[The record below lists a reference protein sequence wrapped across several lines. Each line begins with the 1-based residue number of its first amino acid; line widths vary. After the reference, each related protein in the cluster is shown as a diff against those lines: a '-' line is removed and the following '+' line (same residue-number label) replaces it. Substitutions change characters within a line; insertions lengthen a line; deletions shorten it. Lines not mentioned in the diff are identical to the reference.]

1 MLHLRGEADYARV
14 RRQPKSQNQ
23 RGIYSNPKEFYMTR
37 LTKRIIDS
45 ARTGS
50 RESFLWDSE
59 LKGFG
64 VRIKPSGTRSFIIQY
79 RNLERRTRRCVIGQH
94 GVLTVEQARGH
105 AKKKLASV
113 IDGADPSAE
122 RHAIRQGWTIS
133 AICDWYLTEA
143 EAGRLIGRNRRPIKP
158 STISGDRSRIDLH
171 IKPLIGHRVVSQLKL
186 ADIERLQGDIA
197 AGRTAKARK
206 VGRGGRTAGGIGVA
220 SRSISTLRSLLN
232 HARRLGLIEV
242 SPAAGVRIMASQ
254 KLKRH
259 LNAGE
264 IRHLGKVMTQM
275 ESEGE
280 HPTALA
286 AIRVMLLTGF
296 RRMEVL
302 AMRKEWV
309 QPDDNLVRFPD
320 TKSGPQMRVA
330 GDDAMTVLEKQALRS
345 HSPFVFPADWGDGH
359 FIGVVRVLD
368 RVCARAGLE
377 EITPHTLRHSFAS
390 FAASLGF
397 SELTISGLLGHAPR
411 GITQRYVHLDTALVI
426 AADQVAAEIARLL
439 AGGELQSK
447 REVKQ
452 ARTLASLRAV
462 A

>member
-1 MLHLRGEADYARV
+1 
-14 RRQPKSQNQ
+14 
-23 RGIYSNPKEFYMTR
+23 MTR
-37 LTKRIIDS
+37 LTKRTIDGLKPD
-45 ARTGS
+45 R
-50 RESFLWDSE
+50 RRDVFLWDGE
-59 LKGFG
+59 LRGFG
-64 VRIKPSGTRSFIIQY
+64 VRMKPSGTKTFIIQY
-79 RNLERRTRRCVIGQH
+79 RNVEGRTRRCVIGQY
-94 GVLTVEQARGH
+94 GVLTVEQARDL
-105 AKKKLASV
+105 AQKKLAAV

-122 RHAIRQGWTIS
+122 RHAIRQGLTVT
-133 AICDWYLTEA
+133 ALCDWYLTEA
-143 EAGRLIGRNRRPIKP
+143 EAGRLIGRNRRPIKA
-158 STISGDRSRIDLH
+158 SSLSGDRSRIELH
-171 IKPLIGHRVVSQLKL
+171 IKPLIGNRVVSQLKL

-197 AGRTAKARK
+197 AGRTARARK
-206 VGRGGRTAGGIGVA
+206 TGRGGQTAGGIGVA
-220 SRSISTLRSLLN
+220 ARAISTLRSLFN

-242 SPAAGVRIMASQ
+242 SPATGVRIMASR

-259 LNAGE
+259 LGAGE

-275 ESEGE
+275 EREGE
-280 HPTALA
+280 HPTGLA

-320 TKSGPQMRVA
+320 TKSGPQIRVA
-330 GDDAMTVLEKQALRS
+330 GDAAMTCLEEQAMRS

-377 EITPHTLRHSFAS
+377 DVTPHTLRHSFAS
-390 FAASLGF
+390 LAAAQGF

-411 GITQRYVHLDTALVI
+411 GVTQRYVHLDTALII

-439 AGGELQSK
+439 DGGALRSV
-447 REVKQ
+447 REIKQ

>member
-1 MLHLRGEADYARV
+1 
-14 RRQPKSQNQ
+14 
-23 RGIYSNPKEFYMTR
+23 MTR
-37 LTKRIIDS
+37 LTKRTIDGLKPD
-45 ARTGS
+45 R
-50 RESFLWDSE
+50 RRDVFLWDGN
-59 LKGFG
+59 LRGFG
-64 VRIKPSGTRSFIIQY
+64 VRMKPSGTKTFIIQY
-79 RNLERRTRRCVIGQH
+79 RNVEGRTRRCVIGQY
-94 GVLTVEQARGH
+94 GVLTVEQARDL
-105 AKKKLASV
+105 AQKKLAAV

-122 RHAIRQGWTIS
+122 RHAIRQGLTVT
-133 AICDWYLTEA
+133 ALCDWYLTEA
-143 EAGRLIGRNRRPIKP
+143 EAGRLIGRNRRPIKA
-158 STISGDRSRIDLH
+158 SSLSGDRSRIELH
-171 IKPLIGHRVVSQLKL
+171 IKPLIGNRVVSQLKL

-197 AGRTAKARK
+197 AGRTARARK
-206 VGRGGRTAGGIGVA
+206 TGRGGQTAGGIGVA
-220 SRSISTLRSLLN
+220 ARAISTLRSLFN

-242 SPAAGVRIMASQ
+242 SPATGVRIMASR

-259 LNAGE
+259 LGAGE

-275 ESEGE
+275 EREGE
-280 HPTALA
+280 HPTGLA

-309 QPDDNLVRFPD
+309 QPEDNLVRFPD

-330 GDDAMTVLEKQALRS
+330 GDAAMTCLEEQAMRS

-377 EITPHTLRHSFAS
+377 DVTPHTLRHSFAS
-390 FAASLGF
+390 LAATQGF

-411 GITQRYVHLDTALVI
+411 GVTQRYVHLDTALII
-426 AADQVAAEIARLL
+426 AADQAAAEIARLM
-439 AGGELQSK
+439 AGGELRSVS
-447 REVKQ
+447 EIKQ